1 MNTQP
6 SLSSLILAALLVVLA
21 ACSSAPDASS
31 AAKNVETYLQARTK
45 SNVEQMISLSCS
57 AWEPTARI
65 EATSFQSMEAKLDG
79 VACTTA
85 GSEGS
90 SATVMCT
97 GKIVTSYN
105 GESRDWRL
113 DQRPFVS
120 ALEGGEWRMCGYK

>member
-1 MNTQP
+1 MNTHVRP
-6 SLSSLILAALLVVLA
+6 FSLIFAALYVALA
-21 ACSSAPDASS
+21 SCSSTPDATT
-31 AAKNVETYLQARTK
+31 AGKNVETYLQARTK
-45 SNVEQMISLSCS
+45 SDVERMISLSCS

-79 VACTTA
+79 VACATS

-113 DQRPFVS
+113 DQRPFIS
-120 ALEGGEWRMCGYK
+120 KLEGGEWRMCGYK

>member
-1 MNTQP
+1 MNTRT
-6 SLSSLILAALLVVLA
+6 SLSSLILATLLVLLA
-21 ACSSAPDASS
+21 ACSSAPDAST

-45 SNVEQMISLSCS
+45 SNVEKMISLSCS

-79 VACTTA
+79 VICTTS
-85 GSEGS
+85 GSEGN

-113 DQRPFVS
+113 DQRSFVS